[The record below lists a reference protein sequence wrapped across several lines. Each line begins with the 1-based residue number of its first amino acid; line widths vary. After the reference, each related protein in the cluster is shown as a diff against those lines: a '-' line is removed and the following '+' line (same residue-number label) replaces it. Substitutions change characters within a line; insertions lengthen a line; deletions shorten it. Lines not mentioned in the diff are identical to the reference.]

1 MKNTTK
7 TRLHSV
13 PSLPSLGALA
23 LALAAAGT
31 ANAGVTVSGP
41 GDSYLTLGLWMRTSF
56 TSAEDG
62 AANGSSRSK
71 DFSVDSIRI
80 ITSGKITK
88 QIGGM
93 VNFERQSDESM
104 RLLDVVA
111 QFELTEGVNFWM
123 GRMLPPTDRA
133 NLAGPYFANVWEYP
147 MVSQYP
153 NAFTGRDDGALLWG
167 NVMGGKLLYAVG
179 AYQGKNRGAGLSN
192 ESDKL
197 LYAGRLAY
205 SFLDPELGYYGTNTY
220 HGGKEVFTVGIAG
233 QIQKDGVGVAGSKGD
248 YQAWN
253 IDALYETKLAGGG
266 VVTLEGAYYD
276 YDTDGISDT
285 SPAVVA
291 ACGAVNANNCGGATE
306 GDAFLLTAAYLIP
319 GKFGIGQF
327 QPYIRYQEFD
337 PKAGAKADQ
346 WDFGVSYVMAGHNA
360 RITAVYSDMDAGGA
374 GGSTD
379 KFIFGVQL
387 MY

>member
-1 MKNTTK
+1 MKSTTK
-7 TRLHSV
+7 NRLRSV
-13 PSLPSLGALA
+13 SSLPRLGALA
-23 LALAAAGT
+23 VALAAAGS

-56 TSAEDG
+56 TSADDG
-62 AANGSSRSK
+62 APNGSSRSK
-71 DFSVDSIRI
+71 DFAVDSIRI

-111 QFELTEGVNFWM
+111 QFELMDGLNLWF

-192 ESDKL
+192 DSDKL

-205 SFLDPELGYYGTNTY
+205 SFWDAELGYYGTNTY
-220 HGGKEVFTVGIAG
+220 YGGKEVFTVGAAVQTQKNGVGIAG
-233 QIQKDGVGVAGSKGD
+233 AEGD
-248 YQAWN
+248 YTAWN
-253 IDALYETKLAGGG
+253 VDALFETKLAGGG

-285 SPAVVA
+285 SPAVAA
-291 ACGAVNANNCGGATE
+291 ACGLVNANNCGGATE
-306 GDAFLLTAAYLIP
+306 GEAFLMTAAYLIP

-327 QPYIRYQEFD
+327 QPYARYQEFD
-337 PKAGAKADQ
+337 PQVGSKSDQ
-346 WDFGVSYVMAGHNA
+346 WDLGVTYVMAGHNA
-360 RITAVYSDMDAGGA
+360 RITAVYSDMDPGGA
-374 GGSTD
+374 AKSID
-379 KFIFGVQL
+379 KFIVGVQL
-387 MY
+387 QY